1 MLQIQTI
8 MDRAEQGITSPF
20 ICMAENSLEYFVKGL
35 HATRAS
41 QINEWIG
48 GNMAQAL
55 SLPVAPFDLLKVGE
69 ELYEELPARMKEIGK
84 GICFGSQTQKGY
96 ALLEPADIPR
106 IDIVMQRQI
115 ATFDWFIRNEDRTIG
130 NPNLLYRNCDNP
142 LIVIDHNCA
151 FDTGFNPKNF
161 LQNHIFSSAFKQVLE
176 DWVLQE
182 EMEL

>member
-48 GNMAQAL
+48 GNIAQAL
-55 SLPVAPFDLLKVGE
+55 SLPVAPFDLLEVGE

-84 GICFGSQTQKGY
+84 ASVSARRRKK
-96 ALLEPADIPR
+96 
-106 IDIVMQRQI
+106 
-115 ATFDWFIRNEDRTIG
+115 ATHCLSRRTSTESI
-130 NPNLLYRNCDNP
+130 
-142 LIVIDHNCA
+142 
-151 FDTGFNPKNF
+151 
-161 LQNHIFSSAFKQVLE
+161 
-176 DWVLQE
+176 
-182 EMEL
+182 

>member
-8 MDRAEQGITSPF
+8 IGRAEQGITSPF

-69 ELYEELPARMKEIGK
+69 ELYEE
-84 GICFGSQTQKGY
+84 F
-96 ALLEPADIPR
+96 PR
-106 IDIVMQRQI
+106 IVRN
-115 ATFDWFIRNEDRTIG
+115 IR
-130 NPNLLYRNCDNP
+130 L
-142 LIVIDHNCA
+142 
-151 FDTGFNPKNF
+151 
-161 LQNHIFSSAFKQVLE
+161 
-176 DWVLQE
+176 
-182 EMEL
+182 